1 MSYNDRSW
9 WVFFLYFNFVVGK
22 NPYTKEC
29 TLNKNTLQMG
39 VKLADTEGGIEGG
52 WIQIT

>member
-1 MSYNDRSW
+1 MTALGGC
-9 WVFFLYFNFVVGK
+9 FFLIQLCCGK
-22 NPYTKEC
+22 TSSTKEC